1 MSGLTEPTATSTVRL
16 SRLNRVGLV
25 LAGLLASLDVGSLL
39 FPPEAGQTGPPR
51 SIWIL
56 DAVLGVVTL
65 VAIVWAWRARVPRA
79 AQRIVV
85 AARTASAI
93 TALPALFVDVPT
105 ALKLLVGVFVLLTV
119 VTVVLVLIPSRPRS
133 RT

>member
-1 MSGLTEPTATSTVRL
+1 MSGSHHTMATSPVRL
-16 SRLNRVGLV
+16 SRLNRAGLV

-39 FPPEAGQTGPPR
+39 IPPEAGQPGPPR
-51 SIWIL
+51 SVWIL

-65 VAIVWAWRARVPRA
+65 VAIVWAWRARVPRG
-79 AQRIVV
+79 AQRVVV

-105 ALKLLVGVFVLLTV
+105 ALKVLVGVFVLLTV
-119 VTVVLVLIPSRPRS
+119 ASVVMVLTPSRLRS
-133 RT
+133 LT